1 MNYMTVNVGF
11 KPTVL
16 GAVTTAPVEV
26 VEAGSTSLV
35 RASSAV
41 PFSGGTIV
49 ISEEQLKPAGQML
62 ASLNILTMHGQEIV
76 LLGSE
81 AEAGLNTTLDGFLAK
96 LDKNTAASVFAL
108 FDRLQKEVK
117 DADLEGIIEEAQKAK
132 PSLGNRL
139 IGRLNGKSPATLLQE
154 TLEKVR
160 VRLSG
165 KTKDL
170 SEELARL
177 QAELQDE
184 VTRLIAELQNVEQL
198 KQAYRVH
205 WQNFALIAAVAEAF
219 VAKATQQVAERK
231 QALSGNTSLEA
242 RSEIEEL
249 DIKLQFLQSRALA
262 LEGVY
267 TRLPADQQVI
277 RDIQVAGVS
286 TLGETLTTAS
296 SRFAS
301 IKMTLLSVNS
311 ALRVKS
317 LQNLSSS
324 AASLDQTLIRARGQ
338 IVRDASVTAA
348 VAPGENRL
356 AQVAQIEGIIRETEE
371 IHQAVSLA
379 RAETQKKFAEAKGR
393 FQKARAVLAE
403 LSASQPEVA
412 QL

>member
-1 MNYMTVNVGF
+1 MTVNVGF